1 MNAMEKDIVEYLAE
15 NGTLPEN
22 VTYMKKTY
30 KLDHISTARGYQKKG
45 TAKTYKYEGRFGKG
59 YMIDFNNPNSS
70 YFKNRAYYL
79 L

>member
-1 MNAMEKDIVEYLAE
+1 MNALEKDVIDYLAKY
-15 NGTLPEN
+15 GTLPET
-22 VTYMKKTY
+22 VTYKKKTY
-30 KLDHISTARGYQKKG
+30 KLDHVSTARGYQKKE
-45 TAKTYKYEGRFGKG
+45 TATSYEYQGRFGKG